1 MTVNET
7 GPTEGFSS
15 NLSHPSCNHDLS
27 CWEQT
32 MDKMYT
38 YFYLLLFVPGLFLNT
53 TALWVL
59 CKHFSKKTK
68 AVIFM
73 INLALADL
81 VHVLSLPLRIYY
93 YFTHSW
99 PFGKGICL
107 LCFYLKYLNMYAAIF
122 FLVCIS
128 VQRYRFLL
136 KPFTARH
143 WRRRYD
149 LLISVAVWVF
159 VAVGCLPFILMRSS
173 GSGNAIENLPHHSST
188 PAKPLSMACS
198 PNASAA
204 SSNGSC
210 FKDLPTRK
218 ISVPLAV
225 SLISM
230 CELFGFLLPLVCIS
244 YCSIR
249 IAWSLNHSQPQDRQ
263 DSAAPCPSMRSR
275 LQSFTS
281 NGHADKSHEKPANSS
296 EKRRALRM
304 VLSCSALFLLC
315 FAPYH
320 INFVLYLMVSQR
332 FVVQCATVLAVKQ
345 FHPISLCLASMSCC
359 LNPLLYYFLNAE
371 FRMHLRRT
379 SSFTNS
385 ILSSPSSPRDCPTQA
400 KLLRME
406 SICSEKD

>member
-1 MTVNET
+1 M
-7 GPTEGFSS
+7 
-15 NLSHPSCNHDLS
+15 
-27 CWEQT
+27 
-32 MDKMYT
+32 
-38 YFYLLLFVPGLFLNT
+38 LFL
-53 TALWVL
+53 
-59 CKHFSKKTK
+59 FQ
-68 AVIFM
+68 
-73 INLALADL
+73 
-81 VHVLSLPLRIYY
+81 
-93 YFTHSW
+93 
-99 PFGKGICL
+99 
-107 LCFYLKYLNMYAAIF
+107 
-122 FLVCIS
+122 VCIS

-136 KPFTARH
+136 KPFTARN

-149 LLISVAVWVF
+149 LLISMAVWVF

-173 GSGNAIENLPHHSST
+173 GSGNASESLAPHTSA
-188 PAKPLSMACS
+188 PAMPLSTTCS

-210 FKDLPTRK
+210 FKDLPMRK

-230 CELFGFLLPLVCIS
+230 CELFGFLIPLACIS
-244 YCSIR
+244 YSSIR
-249 IAWSLNHSQPQDRQ
+249 IAWSLNHSQPQNRQ
-263 DSAAPCPSMRSR
+263 DSVAPGSSMRSR

-281 NGHADKSHEKPANSS
+281 NGHPDKSHEKPANSG
-296 EKRRALRM
+296 EKRRALQM

-320 INFVLYLMVSQR
+320 INFVLYMMVSQR
-332 FVVQCATVLAVKQ
+332 VVVHCATVLAVKQ

-371 FRMHLRRT
+371 FRMHLKRT
-379 SSFTNS
+379 SSFSNS

-406 SICSEKD
+406 STCSN